1 MAATAA
7 PPSSSSSGWLDWAA
21 EYTKAAQAEARPPPE
36 WAARVAAAAAS
47 AAAGETGDVPWS
59 AGLAEVLAGALLSGG
74 GAAAW
79 KYAEAALVARLASP
93 ALLIALSSPLGTA
106 SWLTRCWRPRF
117 PALRRVAGWE
127 RRMRVRDPGVVCAN
141 ARSVTDDVVHPKKF
155 RGKFT
160 QNTVR
165 FSQCC
170 FCGLN
175 LWRSPCRVI
184 PQRFSRPTAYR
195 LYLELL
201 RRHGFNF
208 HYQMKASNFKK

>member
-7 PPSSSSSGWLDWAA
+7 PSSSSSSGWIDWDA

-79 KYAEAALVARLASP
+79 KYAEAALAARLASP
-93 ALLIALSSPLGTA
+93 ALLIALLSTSI
-106 SWLTRCWRPRF
+106 
-117 PALRRVAGWE
+117 
-127 RRMRVRDPGVVCAN
+127 
-141 ARSVTDDVVHPKKF
+141 
-155 RGKFT
+155 
-160 QNTVR
+160 
-165 FSQCC
+165 
-170 FCGLN
+170 
-175 LWRSPCRVI
+175 I

-208 HYQMKASNFKK
+208 HYQMKASNFRK